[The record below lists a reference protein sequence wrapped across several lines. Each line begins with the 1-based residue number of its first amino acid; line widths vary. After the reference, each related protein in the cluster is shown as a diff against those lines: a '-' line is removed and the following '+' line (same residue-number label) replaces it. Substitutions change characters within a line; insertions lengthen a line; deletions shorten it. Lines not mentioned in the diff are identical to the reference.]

1 MEVCTPD
8 HEFLNGWTELLLDGG
23 RVSSGFLIGEGAYNS
38 LPHRKWLLLLLLQ
51 LLDGLWGPHGL
62 LTCRFV
68 LLPKESCQGQ
78 VLGLGVYGLEKIKMS
93 ENGSTYNLVIW
104 WAMKHN

>member
-1 MEVCTPD
+1 M
-8 HEFLNGWTELLLDGG
+8 
-23 RVSSGFLIGEGAYNS
+23 SSGFLIGEGAYNS
-38 LPHRKWLLLLLLQ
+38 LPHGKWLLPLQ

-62 LTCRFV
+62 LTRRLV

-93 ENGSTYNLVIW
+93 ENGSAYNLVIW